1 MLEIEAALH
10 QLHAHERA
18 KRERDQQETLE
29 EAMEQESA
37 LPSAFAR
44 VDHVTQGSPA
54 SQAVSL
60 SAPLTLA

>member
-18 KRERDQQETLE
+18 KRERDQQDTLE